1 MSPVCSVYSQVL
13 QLFPRGQ
20 LANAVKQHQAELS
33 AKGFTSW
40 EQFAR
45 FLVSLYQAE
54 DSCAGQQPCRFGAL
68 EFHVVFPL
76 EQQTTTQDS
85 KLPAR
90 QVKASSFC

>member
-1 MSPVCSVYSQVL
+1 MSPICSVYSQVL

-45 FLVSLYQAE
+45 FLVSLYR
-54 DSCAGQQPCRFGAL
+54 SKSFFRSIHGA
-68 EFHVVFPL
+68 FPTDL
-76 EQQTTTQDS
+76 LS
-85 KLPAR
+85 R
-90 QVKASSFC
+90 